1 MSEDLLHEYSV
12 PASVTL
18 INIDLLSKSALF
30 EKEKKKKEKIKNH
43 QQELVGIKIHSL
55 LPVFADR

>member
-1 MSEDLLHEYSV
+1 MHEYSV

-30 EKEKKKKEKIKNH
+30 EKEKKKKRKNK
-43 QQELVGIKIHSL
+43 ESSTRIGWN
-55 LPVFADR
+55 